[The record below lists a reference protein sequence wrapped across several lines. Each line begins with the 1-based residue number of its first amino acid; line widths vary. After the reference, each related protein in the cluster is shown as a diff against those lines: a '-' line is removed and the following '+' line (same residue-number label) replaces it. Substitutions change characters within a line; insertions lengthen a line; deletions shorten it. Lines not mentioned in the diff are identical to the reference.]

1 MRNRK
6 ERIVLAVAAFIMGGC
21 ASIGVSAI
29 NVSAET
35 ALTYNT
41 FKMQNGASVRIGS
54 VADEESGRIVDG
66 GLRFSADISKSEY
79 DALIGAG
86 SKFGF
91 IIAASDKL
99 GSLELDEKNVF
110 TDPQVYYAG
119 QENPDT
125 TKIMVTN
132 VRAEYANV
140 DDDSEY
146 ELCGALTSIKE
157 SNLTRAFIGRAYV
170 AIPTAT
176 ETVENANGETETVV
190 TSWEYHFAP
199 YYADD
204 GNIADDVKNN
214 TRSMYYVAQKAV
226 EAKDV
231 NSDTLNEDYIS
242 KLSNRPYK
250 CIINYHYTALDGTKT
265 TVSTKV
271 DKIEN
276 GDNTVEVLLNQEV
289 EIAVENQVE
298 YNGKKYELSETANA
312 DQPRSGLVY
321 ATLLQTFDVFY
332 NQIAEEGEVNVQA
345 KLESML
351 TAANASDYFDGTME
365 YVDNEL
371 SATDDN
377 SGLGFFTTGRESVT
391 FNKDFLSELY
401 DSGVRTLR
409 VKTIYATME
418 ILGGMA
424 QVPSECVVV
433 KGYNTEYHFSN
444 REDDITDTSTQ
455 KLVGTMTTVENK
467 TYLTAGADGYIY
479 FDIRYVSEIQFV
491 SYRTALWGNET
502 HSEVAVDWV
511 MDDFTVLTESV
522 DDLQGEG
529 LIIIK

>member
-1 MRNRK
+1 MRSRK
-6 ERIVLAVAAFIMGGC
+6 EKIVLAVAALIMGGC
-21 ASIGVSAI
+21 ASMGVSAI

-35 ALTYNT
+35 ALTYST

-66 GLRFSADISKSEY
+66 GLRFSADISESEY
-79 DALIGAG
+79 NALISAG

-125 TKIMVTN
+125 TKVMVTN

-140 DDDSEY
+140 DDDNEY

-231 NSDTLNEDYIS
+231 NSATLNENYIS
-242 KLSNRPYK
+242 KLSNRNYK
-250 CIINYHYTALDGTKT
+250 YIINYHYTALDGTEA
-265 TVSTKV
+265 TVAQEQFDT
-271 DKIEN
+271 
-276 GDNTVEVLLNQEV
+276 LNKEV
-289 EIAVENQVE
+289 EITVENQVE

-332 NQIAEEGEVNVQA
+332 NQIAEEGEVNVQT

-351 TAANASDYFDGTME
+351 TADGASKKYFDETME

-371 SATDDN
+371 SATDEYG
-377 SGLGFFTTGRESVT
+377 SWSWLASGRETVT
-391 FNKDFLSELY
+391 FNQAFLSELRA
-401 DSGVRTLR
+401 SGVQTLR
-409 VKTIYATME
+409 VKTIYAAVE
-418 ILGGMA
+418 GLAGIFWNSG
-424 QVPSECVVV
+424 CVAITS
-433 KGYNTEYHFSN
+433 GYDSIYHFSS
-444 REDDITDTSTQ
+444 RENDVTATNE
-455 KLVGTMTTVENK
+455 KLAGTLTIANGK
-467 TYLTAGADGYIY
+467 TYLTTGADGYIY
-479 FDIRYVSEIQFV
+479 FDIRKVSGDIV
-491 SYRTALWGNET
+491 LTAYEGQEEVK
-502 HSEVAVDWV
+502 HAGSEAMVNWIL
-511 MDDFTVLTESV
+511 DDFTVLTNSV
-522 DDLQGEG
+522 DSLKGEG
-529 LIIIK
+529 LIIIN

>member
-6 ERIVLAVAAFIMGGC
+6 EKIVLAVAAFIMGGC

-66 GLRFSADISKSEY
+66 GLRFSADISESEY
-79 DALIGAG
+79 NALISAG

-110 TDPQVYYAG
+110 TNPQVYYAG

-125 TKIMVTN
+125 TKVMVTN

-231 NSDTLNEDYIS
+231 NSDTLNENYIS
-242 KLSNRPYK
+242 KLSNRNYK
-250 CIINYHYTALDGTKT
+250 YIINYHYTALDGTET
-265 TVSTKV
+265 TVAQEQFDTLNKEV
-271 DKIEN
+271 KI
-276 GDNTVEVLLNQEV
+276 T
-289 EIAVENQVE
+289 VENQIE

-321 ATLLQTFDVFY
+321 ATLLQTFDVYY

-351 TAANASDYFDGTME
+351 TAANASSDYFDSTME

-391 FNKDFLSELY
+391 FTKKFLSELY

-491 SYRTALWGNET
+491 SYRTALWGNEI

-511 MDDFTVLTESV
+511 MDDFTVLTEDV
-522 DDLQGEG
+522 DTLQGEG

>member
-35 ALTYNT
+35 TLTYNT

-54 VADEESGRIVDG
+54 VADEESGQIVDG
-66 GLRFSADISKSEY
+66 GLRFSADISESEY
-79 DALIGAG
+79 NALISAG

-110 TDPQVYYAG
+110 TNPQVYYAG

-231 NSDTLNEDYIS
+231 NSDTLNENYIS
-242 KLSNRPYK
+242 KLSNRNYK
-250 CIINYHYTALDGTKT
+250 YIINYHYTALDGTET
-265 TVSTKV
+265 TVAQEQFDT
-271 DKIEN
+271 
-276 GDNTVEVLLNQEV
+276 LNKEV
-289 EIAVENQVE
+289 EITVENQVE

-321 ATLLQTFDVFY
+321 ATLLQTFDVYY
-332 NQIAEEGEVNVQA
+332 NQIAEKGEVNVQT

-351 TAANASDYFDGTME
+351 TADGASTKYFDGTME

-391 FNKDFLSELY
+391 FTYDFLFELY
-401 DSGVRTLR
+401 ESGVRTLR

-418 ILGGMA
+418 ILGGIA

-479 FDIRYVSEIQFV
+479 FDIRYVREYGLEIQFV
-491 SYRTALWGNET
+491 SYRTALWGNEI

-511 MDDFTVLTESV
+511 MDDFTVMTETV
-522 DDLQGEG
+522 DSLKGEG